1 VIDELLNPMVAAH
14 DGHIQLIDDSGGII
28 RIRLS
33 GGCQGCAMAQV
44 TIRQGIEVVLRRHV
58 PGVVAVLD
66 ETDHSAGDRPHFPP
80 TKR

>member
-1 VIDELLNPMVAAH
+1 MVAAH
-14 DGHIQLIDDSGGII
+14 DGHIELIDDSDGII

-66 ETDHSAGDRPHFPP
+66 ETDHSAGDHPHFPP